1 MIQLVCFFS
10 AWLLIITSIWRVG
23 NTLKKGYAHVK
34 KMHSIPCANCQ
45 FFTGDYRLKC
55 TVNPTSAL
63 TESALEC
70 RDYQSNVSSFSTDN
84 Y

>member
-1 MIQLVCFFS
+1 MIQLVCCFS
-10 AWLLIITSIWRVG
+10 AWLLIITSIWRVW
-23 NTLKKGYAHVK
+23 NTINNGYTHLKKL
-34 KMHSIPCANCQ
+34 HSIPCANCQ

-55 TVNPTSAL
+55 TVNPMSAL

-70 RDYQSNVSSFSTDN
+70 KDYRPEVSVFSTDN